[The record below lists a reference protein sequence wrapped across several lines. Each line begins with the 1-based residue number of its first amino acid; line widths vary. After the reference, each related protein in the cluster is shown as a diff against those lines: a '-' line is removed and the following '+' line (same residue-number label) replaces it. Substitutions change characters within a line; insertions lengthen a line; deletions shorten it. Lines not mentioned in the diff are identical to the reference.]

1 MFKTIINELNAVE
14 NVELGTQISILAL
27 LFHNIVI
34 LPLLGCFGPIL
45 APLGPNYGVN
55 VDFRQKLPII
65 MFLGIEFSTSL
76 KKEKCELDNFEIFQ
90 KTPPLN

>member
-1 MFKTIINELNAVE
+1 MFETIINELNAVE

-55 VDFRQKLPII
+55 VDFRQKPPII
-65 MFLGIEFSTSL
+65 MFLRIEFSTSL
-76 KKEKCELDNFEIFQ
+76 KKKNANRTILRFF
-90 KTPPLN
+90 KKLPH